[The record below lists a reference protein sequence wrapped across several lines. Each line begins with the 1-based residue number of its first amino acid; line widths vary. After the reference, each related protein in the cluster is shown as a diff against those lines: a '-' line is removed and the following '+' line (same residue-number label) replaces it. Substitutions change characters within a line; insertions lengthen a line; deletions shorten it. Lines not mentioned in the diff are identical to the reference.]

1 MIWYTLL
8 FMICTTLSNCMDMI
22 FEDYES
28 PLVISKDEELAQKV
42 IGNLNQ
48 YELINSFPT
57 IYSTDQKKQSDN
69 LLQFCDYG
77 M

>member
-1 MIWYTLL
+1 
-8 FMICTTLSNCMDMI
+8 MDMI

-57 IYSTDQKKQSDN
+57 IYSTDQKKHSDN